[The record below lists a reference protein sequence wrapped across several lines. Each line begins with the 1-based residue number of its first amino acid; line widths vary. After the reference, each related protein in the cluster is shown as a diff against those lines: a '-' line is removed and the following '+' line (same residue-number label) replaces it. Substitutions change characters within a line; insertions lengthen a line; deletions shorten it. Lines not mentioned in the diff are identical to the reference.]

1 VFIKWLGLEGNLKPT
16 SSFLVLGAPALDV
29 GLDQSKSRMLKFYA
43 TILTVEANKEARTFL
58 SWY

>member
-1 VFIKWLGLEGNLKPT
+1 M
-16 SSFLVLGAPALDV
+16 LGAPALDV